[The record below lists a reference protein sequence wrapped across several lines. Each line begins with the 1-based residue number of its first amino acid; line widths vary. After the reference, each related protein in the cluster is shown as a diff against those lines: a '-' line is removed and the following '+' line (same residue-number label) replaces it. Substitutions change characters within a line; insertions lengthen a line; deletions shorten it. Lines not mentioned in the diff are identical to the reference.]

1 MIWHPPVVEFGRL
14 NLDRLPTGG
23 RLARVKDGRMGLLR
37 SMLVRVG
44 RPATVTLS
52 SITMSRA
59 WAAQLRAL
67 ADGGTIT
74 FKLLLDP
81 MFFGKKDQRSAL
93 LAHPAIEVFASKQ
106 HVKWTIVGGPGGRYV
121 EHGSANFNGVR
132 REENFWIDA
141 DPDGDFCAE
150 LMLAFDAATPV
161 KDLLRVE
168 VAKTKARFT
177 RTIRADMGMVGSFD
191 LGLDEL
197 GITSGG
203 DGDGG

>member
-1 MIWHPPVVEFGRL
+1 MIWYPPVVEFGL
-14 NLDRLPTGG
+14 LTLDRLPTGG

-37 SMLVRVG
+37 SMLAKVG

-67 ADGGTIT
+67 ADGGAVS

-81 MFFGKKDQRSAL
+81 MFFGKKDRRADL
-93 LAHPAIEVFASKQ
+93 LAHPAIAVFASKQ
-106 HVKWTIVGGPGGRYV
+106 HAKWTIVGGPNGRFV

-132 REENFWIDA
+132 REENFWLDA
-141 DPDGDFCAE
+141 DPEGDFCAE
-150 LMLAFDAATPV
+150 LLRAFDAATPV
-161 KDLLRVE
+161 RGVMRVD
-168 VAKTKARFT
+168 VATTKRRFT
-177 RTIRADMGMVGSFD
+177 RTVRADLGGLGAID

-197 GITSGG
+197 GIE
-203 DGDGG
+203 DGS